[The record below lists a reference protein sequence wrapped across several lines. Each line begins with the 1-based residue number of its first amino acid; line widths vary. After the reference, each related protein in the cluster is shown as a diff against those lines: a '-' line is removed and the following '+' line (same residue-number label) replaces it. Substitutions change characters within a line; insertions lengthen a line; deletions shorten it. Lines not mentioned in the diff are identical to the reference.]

1 MKKVIKASKQSV
13 TATTSVAA
21 KQVQQVYNAARNLQ
35 FAIENL
41 EVDAMYE
48 DCDGEIMY
56 NEVND
61 FIRSVADWMDKNNI
75 RR

>member
-1 MKKVIKASKQSV
+1 MKKVVKASKQTV

-21 KQVQQVYNAARNLQ
+21 KQVQEVYRAAKNLQ
-35 FAIENL
+35 ASLENL

-48 DCDGEIMY
+48 DCDGEVIY

-61 FIRSVADWMDKNNI
+61 FIRSAAHWMDKNGI

>member
-1 MKKVIKASKQSV
+1 MKKVVKASNPTV

-21 KQVQQVYNAARNLQ
+21 KQVQEVYRAAKNLQ
-35 FAIENL
+35 AALETL

-48 DCDGEIMY
+48 DCDGEIIY

-61 FIRSVADWMDKNNI
+61 FIRLAADWMDKNGI